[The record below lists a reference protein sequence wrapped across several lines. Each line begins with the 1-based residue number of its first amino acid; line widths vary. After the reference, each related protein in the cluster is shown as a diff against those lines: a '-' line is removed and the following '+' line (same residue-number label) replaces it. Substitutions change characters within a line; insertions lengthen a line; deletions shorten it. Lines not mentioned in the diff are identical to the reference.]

1 MKLIEILEAQYD
13 KTLSDYS
20 DDKKIEYLK
29 NYGTENIKYME
40 NPSPKVQMYAVSNNV
55 NVIKDIEDPC
65 EEAQLHAISHGGGSY
80 IQYIE
85 NPTPKVQLAAVEIY
99 PSSIKIIKNPTKEAV
114 MAALT
119 TDSFVKSLSW
129 GDGYTEFVNEYFKN
143 NSILRNK
150 WLRYRD
156 NIRSMK

>member
-1 MKLIEILEAQYD
+1 MKLSEILEAQYD
-13 KTLSDYS
+13 THLSSYS
-20 DDKKIEYLK
+20 DEQKIDYLK
-29 NYGTENIKYME
+29 KYGTEHIKYME
-40 NPSPKVQMYAVSNNV
+40 NPSDKVQMYAVSNNV

-65 EEAQLHAISHGGGSY
+65 EEAQLRAISNGGGSY

-85 NPTPKVQLAAVEIY
+85 NPTPKAQLAAVEIY
-99 PSSIKIIKNPTKEAV
+99 PSSIKLIKNPTKEAV

-129 GDGYTEFVNEYFKN
+129 GDSYTQFVNEYFKN

-156 NIRSMK
+156 NIRSMS